1 MGLHPL
7 KDLKGLWSLTHR
19 KLVAEFSI
27 ITEEIEMSMK
37 NPPHP
42 GVQSAEDVLAAD
54 VFGREKP

>member
-19 KLVAEFSI
+19 KLLAEFSI
-27 ITEEIEMSMK
+27 ITEEIVFDRLNARMGRIL
-37 NPPHP
+37 HRHF
-42 GVQSAEDVLAAD
+42 VLAAD